1 MPKKRLTPQYPGPPP
16 ITAENYR
23 HDEPVRDLLR
33 SWGYV
38 LEAPKP
44 NGKAPVP
51 AGAAHAQGKRAS

>member
-1 MPKKRLTPQYPGPPP
+1 LDAKPKKIFMPQYPPSPP

-44 NGKAPVP
+44 KD
-51 AGAAHAQGKRAS
+51 KTSKDAST